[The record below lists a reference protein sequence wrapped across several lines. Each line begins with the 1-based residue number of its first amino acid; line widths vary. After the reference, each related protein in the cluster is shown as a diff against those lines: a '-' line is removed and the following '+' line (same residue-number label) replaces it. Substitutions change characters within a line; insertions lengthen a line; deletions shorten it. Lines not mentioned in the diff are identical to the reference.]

1 MARAAKV
8 CSEPGCS
15 NVQPCEL
22 HETPAWAGSTRRKEL
37 PPDWEH
43 RRKRVLRRD
52 TLCQDG
58 RACNG
63 LALSA
68 EVHHTG
74 DRDDHR
80 IEGLQGVCA
89 ACHRAITLE
98 QAQTAR
104 RM

>member
-1 MARAAKV
+1 M
-8 CSEPGCS
+8 
-15 NVQPCEL
+15 
-22 HETPAWAGSTRRKEL
+22 
-37 PPDWEH
+37 
-43 RRKRVLRRD
+43 
-52 TLCQDG
+52 CQDG

-63 LALSA
+63 LALST
-68 EVHHTG
+68 EVHHIG

-80 IEGLQGVCA
+80 LEGLQGVCA